1 VVVVT
6 GGAVVVVEVVVLL
19 GRVVV
24 DVVDDL
30 GLEVVVVEGF
40 VVGGVVVGGVV
51 VEDAAGLVAV
61 EEFPPVWPEVPA
73 APVTRPPTAR
83 LTGAVWNA
91 RTPAS
96 PAAVAEEKMMARFI
110 AALPCS

>member
-1 VVVVT
+1 VGALVVVVT

-40 VVGGVVVGGVV
+40 VVGGVVV
-51 VEDAAGLVAV
+51 EDAARLVVV